1 MTNDYT
7 SQMYKAPDPSLN
19 DYDDLIDYALTF
31 DGYRYAEEVWNVS
44 PFTQEHW
51 HKVQSFTKRGRWSG
65 SFEDLRACLFAYQRR
80 IRWVESGGYDREG
93 RAEFMKIFRALCKAW
108 NKRQQQATE
117 KDGDAP
123 SR

>member
-1 MTNDYT
+1 MDDNTSGMYT
-7 SQMYKAPDPSLN
+7 PPDPSLE
-19 DYDDLIDYALTF
+19 DYDALIDYALTF
-31 DGYRYAEEVWNVS
+31 DGYRYAEEVWNVA

-108 NKRQQQATE
+108 NKRQLQATE